1 MLCTDTTRVPICQAQ
16 FESTGMSE
24 YIEYLREV
32 FEDFG
37 PITARKMFGGYGI
50 YHDGLMFGLV
60 ADDTLYLKVDAENLV
75 WFEEEGL
82 EPFMYEKN
90 GRSVKMP
97 YHLAPDDIMDDRE
110 LAAVW
115 ARRSFEAAL
124 RVQAVKNRPK

>member
-1 MLCTDTTRVPICQAQ
+1 
-16 FESTGMSE
+16 MSE

-50 YHDGLMFGLV
+50 YHDGRMFGLV
-60 ADDTLYLKVDAENLV
+60 ADDTLYLKVDAENLA

-90 GRSVKMP
+90 GRSVKMS